1 MFKGALT
8 ALITPMRG
16 GAIDFDALRALVDW
30 QIAEG
35 IDGLV
40 ACGTT
45 GETPTLSTEEQQQ
58 VIKAVV
64 EQAKGRVPVIAGA
77 GANDTKKAISASHA
91 AEELGVDSLLHV
103 SPYYNKPPQRGL
115 VAHFEAIANAVSKP
129 VVLYNVPGRTGGRIE
144 PQTVIQ
150 LADHPN
156 IVAVKEAGGDIAIG
170 QALIAG
176 CAGKELAVLSGDDAL
191 CMALTCMGGAG
202 VISVVSNIA
211 PKRTAQLIAAVHA
224 GALEQARE
232 LHYGLLPLIDLLFC
246 EANPIPV
253 KAAAARL
260 GFGDNELRPPLVALE
275 GEKLAAL
282 EAELERQKIE
292 KIR

>member
-8 ALITPMRG
+8 ALVTPMRG

-45 GETPTLSTEEQQQ
+45 GETPTLSADEQQQ

-64 EQAKGRVPVIAGA
+64 EQARGRVPVIAGA
-77 GANDTKKAISASHA
+77 GANDTGKALAASLA
-91 AEELGVDSLLHV
+91 ATELGVDGLLHV

-115 VAHFEAIANAVSKP
+115 VTHFEAIANGVSKP

-144 PQTVIQ
+144 PETVIR

-156 IVAVKEAGGDIAIG
+156 IVAVKEAGGDIAVG

-176 CAGKELAVLSGDDAL
+176 CADKELAVLSGDDAL

-211 PKRTAQLIAAVHA
+211 PKRTAELIAAVHA
-224 GALEQARE
+224 GELERARK

-253 KAAAARL
+253 KAAAAVL
-260 GFGDNELRPPLVALE
+260 GFGENELRPPLAPLE
-275 GEKLAAL
+275 GPLL
-282 EAELERQKIE
+282 EALHGELSRQGIE
-292 KIR
+292 KVR